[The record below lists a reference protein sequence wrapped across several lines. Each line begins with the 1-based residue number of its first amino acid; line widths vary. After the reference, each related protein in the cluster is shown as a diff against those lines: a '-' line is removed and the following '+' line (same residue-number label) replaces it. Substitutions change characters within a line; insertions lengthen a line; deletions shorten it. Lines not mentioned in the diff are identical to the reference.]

1 MKREKM
7 LTRQDIANII
17 NDNDA
22 FNEKI
27 GETINA
33 ITATDSY
40 QEIHGITL
48 GDAVYFIYKC
58 IKENNDDYLLCVI
71 ITAFLID
78 NMVELQL
85 KKETRL

>member
-27 GETINA
+27 GEIINA

-78 NMVELQL
+78 NIEKGDSFLRVQ
-85 KKETRL
+85 

>member
-7 LTRQDIANII
+7 LTRQDIGNII
-17 NDNDA
+17 DDNDA
-22 FNEKI
+22 FNKKI
-27 GETINA
+27 DEMIDAIN
-33 ITATDSY
+33 ATDSY

-48 GDAVYFIYKC
+48 GDAAYFIYKR

-78 NMVELQL
+78 NIEKGNSFARV
-85 KKETRL
+85 K

>member
-7 LTRQDIANII
+7 LTRQDIVNII

-27 GETINA
+27 GEIINA

-40 QEIHGITL
+40 QEIHGTTF

-78 NMVELQL
+78 NIEKGDSFVRV
-85 KKETRL
+85 K